1 MGEGDIKVYSLVI
14 LDDGRYELQAYT
26 RATTEEGMALEWKRI
41 VDGKGVRHMTGKAV
55 RAD

>member
-1 MGEGDIKVYSLVI
+1 VI

-26 RATTEEGMALEWKRI
+26 RSITTEGLALEWHRV
-41 VDGKGVRHMTGKAV
+41 VDGERVRHMTGKAV

>member
-1 MGEGDIKVYSLVI
+1 MI

-26 RATTEEGMALEWKRI
+26 RATTEEGMELEWQRI
-41 VDGKGVRHMTGKAV
+41 VDGRRLRHMTGKAV